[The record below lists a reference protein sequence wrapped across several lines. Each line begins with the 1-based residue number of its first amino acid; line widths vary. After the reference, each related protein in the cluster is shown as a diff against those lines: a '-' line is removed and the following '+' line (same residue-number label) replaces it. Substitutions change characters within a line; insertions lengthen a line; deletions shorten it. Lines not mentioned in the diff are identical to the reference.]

1 MSSSTNRFTRKKVA
15 VIGSGSAGIA
25 ALWALNR
32 TYHDVYL
39 YEAADRLG
47 GHTNTVQ
54 WKSGKFTTS
63 VDAGFTVFN
72 ETTSPNFMNFLN
84 KLNVRTE
91 PTDLTFSLSRD
102 DGRFEWSNATIRSLF
117 CRRRTIFSPR
127 TWRTLFEILRF
138 KQFAPDVLVR
148 EEEEILRRKAG
159 SPTNRSEETIAE
171 YLSREGYSDAFG
183 DDYLIPLTA
192 MLWSTSPDKCS
203 LQFPIAT
210 LVRYMWNN
218 GLLSII
224 GASPRWMT
232 LADGG
237 KSYIDAVM
245 KGFPPNHL
253 FLNTPVRHV
262 SNDPDRRV
270 RVHLENGK
278 SEVYDHVIIA
288 THGDQ
293 ALSILNS
300 SATELEGALLD
311 CFKTA
316 QNEAVLHSDTSFMP
330 KNRKA
335 WSSWNYLTLSLPTI
349 GRANIDRVSVTYNMN
364 ALQHIPRNPFGDV
377 LVTLNPLQRPRLDFV
392 QGWYYYSHP
401 LYTPSAVMAQK
412 QLRNIQN
419 TRGISYAGAWTGFG
433 HHEDGFRSG
442 LTVAQEHL
450 GAKLP
455 FELKDS
461 ANIRGVRPSLSLFDH
476 FLRLIILLIQ
486 VFVIQIAE
494 KFTSGG
500 SVAIKSS
507 LRGRTSKRAN
517 GKLL

>member
-1 MSSSTNRFTRKKVA
+1 
-15 VIGSGSAGIA
+15 
-25 ALWALNR
+25 
-32 TYHDVYL
+32 
-39 YEAADRLG
+39 
-47 GHTNTVQ
+47 
-54 WKSGKFTTS
+54 
-63 VDAGFTVFN
+63 
-72 ETTSPNFMNFLN
+72 
-84 KLNVRTE
+84 
-91 PTDLTFSLSRD
+91 
-102 DGRFEWSNATIRSLF
+102 
-117 CRRRTIFSPR
+117 
-127 TWRTLFEILRF
+127 
-138 KQFAPDVLVR
+138 
-148 EEEEILRRKAG
+148 
-159 SPTNRSEETIAE
+159 
-171 YLSREGYSDAFG
+171 
-183 DDYLIPLTA
+183 
-192 MLWSTSPDKCS
+192 
-203 LQFPIAT
+203 
-210 LVRYMWNN
+210 
-218 GLLSII
+218 
-224 GASPRWMT
+224 MT

-262 SNDPDRRV
+262 TNDPDRRV

-300 SATELEGALLD
+300 SATEFERALLD

-316 QNEAVLHSDTSFMP
+316 QNEAVLHSDVSFMP

-335 WSSWNYLTLSLPTI
+335 WSSWNYLTLSSPTVR
-349 GRANIDRVSVTYNMN
+349 RANIDRVSVTYNMN

-401 LYTPSAVMAQK
+401 LYTPSSVMAQK
-412 QLRNIQN
+412 QLRSIQN

-455 FELKDS
+455 FDLKDS
-461 ANIRGVRPSLSLFDH
+461 ANIRGVRPSLSLVDH
-476 FLRLIILLIQ
+476 ILRLIILLIQ

-494 KFTSGG
+494 KFTSRG
-500 SVAIKSS
+500 SAALQSS
-507 LRGRTSKRAN
+507 LRGRTSQRAN
-517 GKLL
+517 GKIL